1 MFGYIYLV
9 TNNIDNKKYIGKRES
24 SEFDKYYWGSG
35 KYLQNAIHKYGKEN
49 FSREILAWAETKE
62 ELCRLEE
69 EYILKYDAIDSPEY
83 YNLTKGGIGGG
94 SIGEDNGAYGK
105 HWYTNGEEQI
115 LCFEQ
120 DCPEGWHP
128 GYSESRKKQIQQ
140 INLGRKFSDEHRK
153 QLSEAHKASP
163 VRSML
168 GKHQSEYFKQR
179 MSEIHKG
186 KTIPPEMRKRI
197 SETLKDGYKQGR
209 ITKHLGRKVS
219 EETRKKISEALT
231 GSTRGPHTEETKRKI
246 SMKNSILHKGRIW
259 INNGIE
265 SHQIRPEKLDEYLN
279 KGYVKGSL
287 VPEGYKPV
295 NTGKICVNDGVKN
308 KYVLEED
315 LQYYIEKGYVKGGLP
330 RKRRKK
336 YTTVLAGEGSEE
348 LAKEFEEDVL

>member
-62 ELCRLEE
+62 ELCSLEE
-69 EYILKYDAIDSPEY
+69 EYILKYDAIDSPKY

-186 KTIPPEMRKRI
+186 KTISPEMRKRI

-209 ITKHLGRKVS
+209 ITKHVGRKVS

-231 GSTRGPHTEETKRKI
+231 GSTRSPHTEETKRKI
-246 SMKNSILHKGRIW
+246 GMKNSLALKGRICV
-259 INNGIE
+259 NNGINCLRIFPDQLP
-265 SHQIRPEKLDEYLN
+265 HYIEKGYSEGMIVSSEYQPAN
-279 KGYVKGSL
+279 KGKVC
-287 VPEGYKPV
+287 
-295 NTGKICVNDGVKN
+295 INDGVKN
-308 KYVLEED
+308 RYVDEKD
-315 LQYYIEKGYVKGGLP
+315 LDYYIGQGYVRG
-330 RKRRKK
+330 RVTKK
-336 YTTVLAGEGSEE
+336 D
-348 LAKEFEEDVL
+348 K

>member
-9 TNNIDNKKYIGKRES
+9 TNNINNKKYIGKRES
-24 SEFDKYYWGSG
+24 SEFDTYYWGSG

-49 FSREILAWAETKE
+49 FSREVLAWAETKE
-62 ELCRLEE
+62 ELCSLEE
-69 EYILKYDAIDSPEY
+69 EYIRKYDAIESPEY
-83 YNLTKGGIGGG
+83 YNLTKGGMGGG
-94 SIGEDNGAYGK
+94 SVGDDNGAYGK
-105 HWYTNGEEQI
+105 HWYTNGEKQI

-140 INLGRKFSDEHRK
+140 INLGKKFSDEHRK
-153 QLSEAHKASP
+153 KISEALKDNP

-186 KTIPPEMRKRI
+186 KTISLEMRKRI

-209 ITKHLGRKVS
+209 ITKHTGRKVS

-246 SMKNSILHKGRIW
+246 GMKNSVAHIGRIW
-259 INNGIE
+259 VNNGIE
-265 SHQIRPEKLDEYLN
+265 SHQIPTEKLNEYLN
-279 KGYVKGSL
+279 KGYVKGPL
-287 VPEGYKPV
+287 VPEGYKPA
-295 NTGKICVNDGVKN
+295 NIGKICVNDGVKN
-308 KYVLEED
+308 KYILEED
-315 LQYYIEKGYVKGGLP
+315 LEYYIKEGYVKGRLP
-330 RKRRKK
+330 RGRKKK
-336 YTTVLAGEGSEE
+336 YTTLKGEGSEE
-348 LAKEFEEDVL
+348 LAKEFEEDVF